1 MRSTLAF
8 QLSDKSLNLLVFVLL
23 AKIGMMDFFA
33 VINYGILALTMVAS
47 QEHNMDAEELCQHLF
62 ACQGLKA

>member
-8 QLSDKSLNLLVFVLL
+8 QLSDKSENLVVFASL

-33 VINYGILALTMVAS
+33 VTNYGILALTMVAT
-47 QEHNMDAEELCQHLF
+47 QEHSMDAEELCQHLF
-62 ACQGLKA
+62 ACPGLKA